1 MLLNLHVKN
10 LAIIEELD
18 VDFDDHLNIITGE
31 TGAGKSV
38 ILGSVNLA
46 LGGKVNKEMIRQG
59 ADYALVELLFEIT
72 DGQCAEK
79 IREAGYALEDGQ
91 LLLSRKITAG
101 KSVCRINGENAT
113 AASLRALGAVLIDI
127 HSQHEHQSLFSK
139 DKHLELVDQ
148 YAKDEI
154 AEYVKDIA
162 KDVEEYQKIQKE
174 LSQSDMPKEE
184 RLRELSF
191 LEYENNEISDAAV
204 KPGEEEALEKEYRR
218 LYNAEAVLAS
228 LGQAYGILSE
238 GEQSVAEQLGR
249 AARVIA
255 ECREPDERI
264 ESMME
269 QLSDADSIIH
279 DLNRDLSDYLNDE
292 TLDEERLKEV
302 ETRLDLIRKMK
313 AKYGSEEE
321 MARHQAENAVK
332 IERLKNYEIY
342 EKELTG
348 KRERLEQKLS
358 KNCGI
363 VTKIRKKYAG
373 QLAEQITETLLELNF
388 SNVQFEI
395 RFRELDHYTKN
406 GMDEV
411 EFYISTNPGEPLAPI
426 GKVASG
432 GELSRVMLALKSVFA
447 EHDQIPTLIFDEID
461 TGISGRTAQKVSE
474 QLSLIA
480 GSHQVLCITH
490 LPQIAAMADKHYV
503 IKKSVDEDRTTTS
516 ITALSDEETTEELA
530 RILGGAAITDKVREN
545 AQEMR
550 QLAKEYKKS
559 ARKQV

>member
-204 KPGEEEALEKEYRR
+204 KPGEEETLEKEYRR

-321 MARHQAENAVK
+321 MARHQTENAVK
-332 IERLKNYEIY
+332 IEHLKNYEIY
-342 EKELTG
+342 EKKLNE
-348 KRERLEQKLS
+348 KKERLEQQLS

>member
-204 KPGEEEALEKEYRR
+204 KPGEEETLEKEYRR

>member
-18 VDFDDHLNIITGE
+18 VNFNDHLNIITGE

-59 ADYALVELLFEIT
+59 ADYALVELLFEI
-72 DGQCAEK
+72 DDKDCAK
-79 IREAGYALEDGQ
+79 QIAEAGYELEDGQ
-91 LLLSRKITAG
+91 LLMSRKITAG

-113 AASLRALGAVLIDI
+113 AASLRMLGSILIDI

-139 DKHLELVDQ
+139 EKHLELLDQ

-154 AEYVKDIA
+154 ETYLLKIA
-162 KDVEEYQKIQKE
+162 RDVGEYQRIQNE
-174 LSQSDMPKEE
+174 LSKAGMPKEE

-191 LEYENNEISDAAV
+191 LEYENNEIEEAAIR
-204 KPGEEEALEKEYRR
+204 PGEEDALEQEYRR
-218 LYNAEAVLAS
+218 LFNAESVLSS
-228 LGQAYGILSE
+228 LGQAFGILSE
-238 GEQSVAEQLGR
+238 GEQSVTEQLGR
-249 AARVIA
+249 AARIMLD
-255 ECREPDERI
+255 CKEPDERI
-264 ESMME
+264 QGMME

-279 DLNRDLSDYLNDE
+279 DLNRELSDYLNGE
-292 TLDEERLKEV
+292 TLDEERLYEV
-302 ETRLDLIRKMK
+302 EARLDLIRRMI

-321 MARHQAENAVK
+321 IVRHKEENAEK
-332 IERLKNYEIY
+332 ILRLKNYEAY
-342 EKELTG
+342 EKELLDEKDT
-348 KRERLEQKLS
+348 LEQKLL
-358 KNCGI
+358 KNCSE
-363 VTKIRKKYAG
+363 VTKIRKKYAKE
-373 QLAEQITETLLELNF
+373 LSDQITNTLLDLNF

-395 RFRELDHYTKN
+395 RFKELDHFTRN
-406 GMDEV
+406 GLDEV

-474 QLSLIA
+474 KLSLIA
-480 GSHQVLCITH
+480 GSHQIICITH

-503 IKKSVDEDRTTTS
+503 IKKTVEDDRTITS
-516 ITALSDEETTEELA
+516 ITPLSDKETTEELA
-530 RILGGAAITDKVREN
+530 RILGGAQITDKVRDN
-545 AQEMR
+545 AREMR
-550 QLAKEYKKS
+550 QLAKQYKKS
-559 ARKQV
+559 IK

>member
-204 KPGEEEALEKEYRR
+204 KPGEEETLEKEYRR

-321 MARHQAENAVK
+321 MARHQAENAEK

-342 EKELTG
+342 EKKLNE
-348 KRERLEQKLS
+348 KKERLEQQLS

>member
-1 MLLNLHVKN
+1 
-10 LAIIEELD
+10 
-18 VDFDDHLNIITGE
+18 
-31 TGAGKSV
+31 
-38 ILGSVNLA
+38 
-46 LGGKVNKEMIRQG
+46 
-59 ADYALVELLFEIT
+59 
-72 DGQCAEK
+72 
-79 IREAGYALEDGQ
+79 
-91 LLLSRKITAG
+91 
-101 KSVCRINGENAT
+101 
-113 AASLRALGAVLIDI
+113 
-127 HSQHEHQSLFSK
+127 
-139 DKHLELVDQ
+139 
-148 YAKDEI
+148 
-154 AEYVKDIA
+154 
-162 KDVEEYQKIQKE
+162 
-174 LSQSDMPKEE
+174 
-184 RLRELSF
+184 
-191 LEYENNEISDAAV
+191 
-204 KPGEEEALEKEYRR
+204 
-218 LYNAEAVLAS
+218 
-228 LGQAYGILSE
+228 
-238 GEQSVAEQLGR
+238 
-249 AARVIA
+249 
-255 ECREPDERI
+255 
-264 ESMME
+264 
-269 QLSDADSIIH
+269 
-279 DLNRDLSDYLNDE
+279 
-292 TLDEERLKEV
+292 
-302 ETRLDLIRKMK
+302 MK

-321 MARHQAENAVK
+321 MARHQAENAEK

-342 EKELTG
+342 EKKLNE
-348 KRERLEQKLS
+348 KKERLEQQLS